1 MKLKKIHIENY
12 GGLSSLDMAFG
23 GGINEVFESNGYG
36 KTTLASFIKAMFYGL
51 APCRANGKDF
61 NDRRK
66 YYPFSGGK
74 FGGNIEFEF
83 NGDDYRI
90 ERFFGK
96 KSDVDDEMKVYKNAA
111 ITDELGEIPGLKVF
125 GLDEESF
132 LRTLFITSEIT
143 EISSTSG
150 INGLLGDFASESFGG
165 GDYETALSKL
175 ETARK
180 KYKAAKGNNDLISQ
194 TQAEIT
200 DLKTKIENIE
210 KEGAALE
217 RFYSELKEAEEKEKL
232 LGKILKDAS
241 GKNVEIE
248 KWKTYDKMKADAEEK
263 RERLKRFSEKY
274 RNGLPEKTEI
284 ERAEK
289 LVLYAETAK
298 AKREAINFSE
308 DKKLRLQAY
317 TRTFANGV
325 PQDNELSSAQKHISE
340 VSALTSE
347 SERLKTEIAESE
359 RNLNPKFSNVDTGA
373 VLNDLE
379 NAADELREKQALL
392 SAKRNAANEPAV
404 KDKKGSGGLILSV
417 ISAAAIVAGVIVAL
431 IASGAARYAGM
442 ALGAAGIIGLIFGVA
457 ATVKSGATDKK
468 LKDKESEMIA
478 LQTEAEKYSDKMKEI
493 LVPLGFY
500 SRNGVMFDY
509 AKCKADIE
517 EYLRADRDKKE
528 KLSRLSEVNERL
540 KTETEIVKRFF
551 AKYGMAIADNSFAD
565 GLYKLKNMLGEYL
578 RLTEEREAF
587 AQNDKAFADKESMAK
602 KELNAFFTSYGLLAD
617 GNEKSLL
624 KGLEADLSEIE
635 RLKKECFELVNSAEE
650 YRKKNALEVRP
661 EGEATDIGDAS
672 ERYKACQRAIAIK
685 RGEISAA
692 ESVYETLQDN
702 KSRLEDAEERL
713 AEYKEKRAIIS
724 LAEDYIKAA
733 DAKLQQKYV
742 APVKDKFVEFSAPIE
757 KALGEKVV
765 MDKDFKI
772 YFESGG
778 EIRDDKHLSSGQRC
792 ILSLCFRLSLID
804 NAFGGEKPF
813 IIMDDPFVNLDKDHI
828 EKTLE
833 FLKSVSKDEQII
845 YFCCHESRSVKK

>member
-1 MKLKKIHIENY
+1 MKLKKIHVENY
-12 GGLSSLDMAFG
+12 GGLCGLDMTFDT
-23 GGINEVFESNGYG
+23 GINEVFESNGYG

-51 APCRANGKDF
+51 APYRANGKDF

-74 FGGNIEFEF
+74 FGGNIEFGF

-96 KSDVDDEMKVYKNAA
+96 KSDVEDEMKVYKNAVL
-111 ITDELGEIPGLKVF
+111 TDELGAVPGLKVF

-150 INGLLGDFASESFGG
+150 INGLLGDFASDSFG

-175 ETARK
+175 EAARK

-210 KEGAALE
+210 KEGEALE
-217 RFYSELKEAEEKEKL
+217 RFYSELKEAEENEKQ

-248 KWKTYDKMKADAEEK
+248 KWKTYDKMIADAEEK
-263 RERLKRFSEKY
+263 RERLKSFSEKY

-289 LVLYAETAK
+289 LALYAETAK

-325 PQDNELSSAQKHISE
+325 PQDSELSSVQKHIAE
-340 VSALTSE
+340 TSALTSE
-347 SERLKTEIAESE
+347 SERLKAEIAESE
-359 RNLNPKFSNVDTGA
+359 KKVNPKFANADTGA

-379 NAADELREKQALL
+379 CAAEKLREKQALL
-392 SAKRNAANEPAV
+392 SAKRNAAEAPAA
-404 KDKKGSGGLILSV
+404 KDKKGAGGLILTAISV
-417 ISAAAIVAGVIVAL
+417 AAIIAGVVMVVL
-431 IASGAARYAGM
+431 TSGAIRY
-442 ALGAAGIIGLIFGVA
+442 LGAAVGAAGVIGLIFGITASSKAGA
-457 ATVKSGATDKK
+457 ADKK
-468 LKDKESEMIA
+468 LKDRESEIIA
-478 LQTEAEKYSDKMKEI
+478 LQAETEKYADEMKEI

-517 EYLRADRDKKE
+517 DYLKTDRDKRE
-528 KLSRLSEVNERL
+528 KLARLAEVNERL
-540 KTETEIVKRFF
+540 KTETETLGRFF
-551 AKYGMAIADNSFAD
+551 AGYGMTINESSFAD
-565 GLYKLKNMLGEYL
+565 ALYKLKNMIGEYS
-578 RLTEEREAF
+578 RLAEERQSF
-587 AQNDKAFADKESMAK
+587 AQNDKAFADKESSAK
-602 KELNAFFTSYGLLAD
+602 RELNAFFAKYGLLCD
-617 GNEKSLL
+617 GNEKVLL
-624 KGLEADLSEIE
+624 KSLEADLSETE
-635 RLKKECFELVNSAEE
+635 RLKKDCAELTASAEE
-650 YRKKNALEVRP
+650 YRKKNELEARP
-661 EGEATDIGDAS
+661 EGEATDIGDVS
-672 ERYKACQRAIAIK
+672 ERYRACQRAIAIK

-702 KSRLEDAEERL
+702 KSRLDDAEERL
-713 AEYKEKRAIIS
+713 AEYKERRAIIS

-765 MDKDFKI
+765 MDKDFRI

-792 ILSLCFRLSLID
+792 ILSLCFRLSLIE

-813 IIMDDPFVNLDKDHI
+813 IIMDDPFVNLDKEHI

-845 YFCCHESRSVKK
+845 YFCCHESRSAKK

>member
-1 MKLKKIHIENY
+1 MKLKKLHVENY
-12 GGLSSLDMAFG
+12 GGLCGLDMTFDT
-23 GGINEVFESNGYG
+23 GINEVFESNGYG

-51 APCRANGKDF
+51 APYRANGKDF

-66 YYPFSGGK
+66 YYPFAGGK
-74 FGGNIEFEF
+74 FGGNIEFGF

-96 KSDVDDEMKVYKNAA
+96 KSDVEDEMKVYKNAVL
-111 ITDELGEIPGLKVF
+111 TDDLGAVPGLKVF

-150 INGLLGDFASESFGG
+150 INGLLGDFASDSFG

-175 ETARK
+175 EAARK

-210 KEGAALE
+210 KEGEALE
-217 RFYSELKEAEEKEKL
+217 RFYSELKEAEENEKQ

-248 KWKTYDKMKADAEEK
+248 KWKTYDKMRADAEEK
-263 RERLKRFSEKY
+263 LERLKSFSERY

-289 LVLYAETAK
+289 LALYAETAK
-298 AKREAINFSE
+298 AKREAIKFSE

-325 PQDNELSSAQKHISE
+325 PQDSELSSAQKHIAE
-340 VSALTSE
+340 TSALTSE
-347 SERLKTEIAESE
+347 SERLKAEIAENE
-359 RNLNPKFSNVDTGA
+359 KKVNPKFANADTGA

-379 NAADELREKQALL
+379 CAAEKLREKQALL
-392 SAKRNAANEPAV
+392 SAKRNAAEAPAA
-404 KDKKGSGGLILSV
+404 KDKKGAGGLILSA
-417 ISAAAIVAGVIVAL
+417 ISVAAIIAGVVMVVL
-431 IASGAARYAGM
+431 TSGAIRY
-442 ALGAAGIIGLIFGVA
+442 LGAAVGAAGVIGLIFGIA
-457 ATVKSGATDKK
+457 ASSKAGAADKK
-468 LKDKESEMIA
+468 LKDRESEIIA
-478 LQTEAEKYSDKMKEI
+478 LQAETEKYADEMKEI

-517 EYLRADRDKKE
+517 DYLKTDRDKRE
-528 KLSRLSEVNERL
+528 KLARLAEVDERL
-540 KTETEIVKRFF
+540 KTETEILRRFF
-551 AKYGMAIADNSFAD
+551 AGYGMTINESSFAD
-565 GLYKLKNMLGEYL
+565 ALYKLKNMIGEYS
-578 RLTEEREAF
+578 RLAEERQSF
-587 AQNDKAFADKESMAK
+587 AQNDKAFADKESSAK
-602 KELNAFFTSYGLLAD
+602 RELNAFFAKYGLLCD

-624 KGLEADLSEIE
+624 KSLEADLSETE
-635 RLKKECFELVNSAEE
+635 RLKKDCAELTASAEE
-650 YRKKNALEVRP
+650 YRKKNELEARP
-661 EGEATDIGDAS
+661 EGEATDIGDVS
-672 ERYKACQRAIAIK
+672 ERYRACQRAIAIK

-702 KSRLEDAEERL
+702 KSRLDDAEERL
-713 AEYKEKRAIIS
+713 AEYKERRAIIS

-765 MDKDFKI
+765 MDKDFRI

-792 ILSLCFRLSLID
+792 ILSLCFRLSLIE

-813 IIMDDPFVNLDKDHI
+813 IIMDDPFVNLDKEHI

-845 YFCCHESRSVKK
+845 YFCCHESRSAKK

>member
-1 MKLKKIHIENY
+1 MKLKKLHVENY
-12 GGLSSLDMAFG
+12 GGLCGLDMTFDT
-23 GGINEVFESNGYG
+23 GINEVFESNGYG

-51 APCRANGKDF
+51 APYRANGKDF

-74 FGGNIEFEF
+74 FGGNIEFGF

-96 KSDVDDEMKVYKNAA
+96 KSDVEDEMKVYKNAVL
-111 ITDELGEIPGLKVF
+111 TDDLGAVPGLKVF

-150 INGLLGDFASESFGG
+150 INGLLGDFASDSFG

-175 ETARK
+175 EAARK

-210 KEGAALE
+210 KEGEALE
-217 RFYSELKEAEEKEKL
+217 RFYSELKEAEENEKQ

-248 KWKTYDKMKADAEEK
+248 KWKTYDKMRAGAEEK
-263 RERLKRFSEKY
+263 LERLKSFSEKY

-289 LVLYAETAK
+289 LALYAETAK

-325 PQDNELSSAQKHISE
+325 PQDSELSSAQKHIAE
-340 VSALTSE
+340 TSALTSE
-347 SERLKTEIAESE
+347 SERLKAEIAESE
-359 RNLNPKFSNVDTGA
+359 KKVNPKFSNADTGA

-379 NAADELREKQALL
+379 CAAEKLREKQALL
-392 SAKRNAANEPAV
+392 SAKRNAAEAPAA
-404 KDKKGSGGLILSV
+404 KDKKGAGGLILSA
-417 ISAAAIVAGVIVAL
+417 ISVAAIIAGVVMAVL
-431 IASGAARYAGM
+431 TSGAIRY
-442 ALGAAGIIGLIFGVA
+442 LGAAVGAAGVIGLIFGIA
-457 ATVKSGATDKK
+457 ASSKAGAADKK
-468 LKDKESEMIA
+468 LKDRESEIIA
-478 LQTEAEKYSDKMKEI
+478 LQAETEKYADEMKEI

-517 EYLRADRDKKE
+517 DYLKTDREKRE
-528 KLSRLSEVNERL
+528 KLARLAEVNERL
-540 KTETEIVKRFF
+540 KTETEILRRFF
-551 AKYGMAIADNSFAD
+551 AGYGMTITESSFAD
-565 GLYKLKNMLGEYL
+565 ALYKLKNMIGEYS
-578 RLTEEREAF
+578 RLAEERQSF
-587 AQNDKAFADKESMAK
+587 AQNDKAFADKESSAK
-602 KELNAFFTSYGLLAD
+602 RELNAFFAKYDLLCD

-624 KGLEADLSEIE
+624 KSLEADLSETE
-635 RLKKECFELVNSAEE
+635 RLKKDCAELTASAEE
-650 YRKKNALEVRP
+650 YRKKNELEVRP
-661 EGEATDIGDAS
+661 EGEATDIGDVS
-672 ERYKACQRAIAIK
+672 ERYRACQRAIAIK

-713 AEYKEKRAIIS
+713 AEYKERRAIIS
-724 LAEDYIKAA
+724 LAEDHIKAA

-765 MDKDFKI
+765 MDKDFRI

-792 ILSLCFRLSLID
+792 ILSLCFRLSLIE

-813 IIMDDPFVNLDKDHI
+813 IIMDDPFVNLDKEHI

-845 YFCCHESRSVKK
+845 YFCCHESRSAKK

>member
-1 MKLKKIHIENY
+1 MKLKKLHVENY
-12 GGLSSLDMAFG
+12 GGLCGLDMTFDT
-23 GGINEVFESNGYG
+23 GINEVFENNGYG

-51 APCRANGKDF
+51 APYRANGRDF

-96 KSDVDDEMKVYKNAA
+96 KSDVEDEMKVYKNAVL
-111 ITDELGEIPGLKVF
+111 TDDLGAVPGLKVF

-150 INGLLGDFASESFGG
+150 INGFLGDFASDSFG
-165 GDYETALSKL
+165 GDYETAISKL
-175 ETARK
+175 EAARK

-210 KEGAALE
+210 KEGEALE
-217 RFYSELKEAEEKEKL
+217 RFYSELKEAEENEKQ

-248 KWKTYDKMKADAEEK
+248 KWKTYDKMRADAEEK
-263 RERLKRFSEKY
+263 LERLKSFSEKY

-289 LVLYAETAK
+289 LALYAETAK

-317 TRTFANGV
+317 TRTFANGA
-325 PQDNELSSAQKHISE
+325 PQDSELSSAQKHIAE
-340 VSALTSE
+340 TSALTSE
-347 SERLKTEIAESE
+347 SERLKAEIAEYE
-359 RNLNPKFSNVDTGA
+359 RNVNPKFSNADTGA

-379 NAADELREKQALL
+379 RAAEKLREKQALL
-392 SAKRNAANEPAV
+392 SAKRNAAEAPAA
-404 KDKKGSGGLILSV
+404 KDKKGAGGLILSA
-417 ISAAAIVAGVIVAL
+417 ISVAAIIAGVVMAVL
-431 IASGAARYAGM
+431 TSGAIRYLGAVV
-442 ALGAAGIIGLIFGVA
+442 GAAGVIGLIFGIA
-457 ATVKSGATDKK
+457 ASSKAGAADKK
-468 LKDKESEMIA
+468 LKDRESEIIA
-478 LQTEAEKYSDKMKEI
+478 LQAETEKYADEMKEI

-517 EYLRADRDKKE
+517 DYLKTDRDKRE
-528 KLSRLSEVNERL
+528 KLARLAEVDERL
-540 KTETEIVKRFF
+540 KTETEILRRFF
-551 AKYGMAIADNSFAD
+551 AGYGMTITESSFAD
-565 GLYKLKNMLGEYL
+565 ALYKLKNMIGEYS
-578 RLTEEREAF
+578 RLAEERQSF
-587 AQNDKAFADKESMAK
+587 AQNDKAFADKESSAK
-602 KELNAFFTSYGLLAD
+602 RELNAFFAKYGLLCD

-624 KGLEADLSEIE
+624 KSLEADLSETE
-635 RLKKECFELVNSAEE
+635 RLKKDCAELTASAEE
-650 YRKKNALEVRP
+650 YRKKNELEVRS
-661 EGEATDIGDAS
+661 EGEATDIGDVS
-672 ERYKACQRAIAIK
+672 EKYRACQRAIAIK

-702 KSRLEDAEERL
+702 KSRLDDAEERL
-713 AEYKEKRAIIS
+713 AEYKERRAIIS

-765 MDKDFKI
+765 MDKDFRI

-792 ILSLCFRLSLID
+792 ILSLCFRLSLIE

-813 IIMDDPFVNLDKDHI
+813 IIMDDPFVNLDKEHI

>member
-1 MKLKKIHIENY
+1 MKLKKLHVENY
-12 GGLSSLDMAFG
+12 GGLCGLDMTFDT
-23 GGINEVFESNGYG
+23 GINEVFESNGYG

-51 APCRANGKDF
+51 APYRANGRDF

-74 FGGNIEFEF
+74 FGGNIEFGF

-96 KSDVDDEMKVYKNAA
+96 KSDVEDEMKVYKNAVL
-111 ITDELGEIPGLKVF
+111 TDELGAIPGLKVF

-150 INGLLGDFASESFGG
+150 INGLLGDFASDSFG

-175 ETARK
+175 EAARK

-210 KEGAALE
+210 KEGEALE
-217 RFYSELKEAEEKEKL
+217 RFYSELKEAEENEKQ

-248 KWKTYDKMKADAEEK
+248 KWKTYDKMRADAEEK
-263 RERLKRFSEKY
+263 LERLKSFSEKY
-274 RNGLPEKTEI
+274 RNGLPEKSEI

-289 LVLYAETAK
+289 LALYAETAK

-325 PQDNELSSAQKHISE
+325 PQDNELSSAQKHIAE
-340 VSALTSE
+340 TSALTSE
-347 SERLKTEIAESE
+347 SERLKAEIAEYE
-359 RNLNPKFSNVDTGA
+359 RNVNPKFSNADTGA

-379 NAADELREKQALL
+379 RAAEKLREKQALL
-392 SAKRNAANEPAV
+392 SSKRNAAEAPAA
-404 KDKKGSGGLILSV
+404 KDKKGAGGLILSA
-417 ISAAAIVAGVIVAL
+417 ISVAAIIAGVVIAVLTGGAIRYLGAAVGVAGV
-431 IASGAARYAGM
+431 
-442 ALGAAGIIGLIFGVA
+442 IGLIFGIA
-457 ATVKSGATDKK
+457 ASSKAGAADKK
-468 LKDKESEMIA
+468 LKDRESEIIA
-478 LQTEAEKYSDKMKEI
+478 LQAETEKYADEMKEI

-517 EYLRADRDKKE
+517 DYLKTDRDKRE
-528 KLSRLSEVNERL
+528 KLARLAEVNERL
-540 KTETEIVKRFF
+540 KTETEILRRFF
-551 AKYGMAIADNSFAD
+551 AGYGMTITECSFAD
-565 GLYKLKNMLGEYL
+565 ALYKLKNMIGEYS
-578 RLTEEREAF
+578 RLAEERQSF
-587 AQNDKAFADKESMAK
+587 AQNDKAFADKESSAK
-602 KELNAFFTSYGLLAD
+602 RELNAFFAKYDLLCD

-624 KGLEADLSEIE
+624 KSLEADLSETE
-635 RLKKECFELVNSAEE
+635 RLKKDCAELTASAEE
-650 YRKKNALEVRP
+650 YRKKNELEARP
-661 EGEATDIGDAS
+661 EGEATDIGDVS
-672 ERYKACQRAIAIK
+672 ERYRACQRAIAIK

-702 KSRLEDAEERL
+702 KSRLDDAEERL
-713 AEYKEKRAIIS
+713 AEYKERRAIIS

-765 MDKDFKI
+765 MDKDFRI

-792 ILSLCFRLSLID
+792 ILSLCFRLSLIE

-813 IIMDDPFVNLDKDHI
+813 IIMDDPFVNLDKEHI

-845 YFCCHESRSVKK
+845 YFCCHESRSAKK

>member
-1 MKLKKIHIENY
+1 MKLKKIHVENY
-12 GGLSSLDMAFG
+12 GGLCGLDMTFDT
-23 GGINEVFESNGYG
+23 GINEVFESNGYG

-51 APCRANGKDF
+51 APYRANGKDF

-74 FGGNIEFEF
+74 FGGNVEFGF

-96 KSDVDDEMKVYKNAA
+96 KSDVEDEMKVYKNAVL
-111 ITDELGEIPGLKVF
+111 TDDLGAVPGLKVF

-150 INGLLGDFASESFGG
+150 INGLLGDFASDSFG

-175 ETARK
+175 EAARK

-210 KEGAALE
+210 KEGEALE
-217 RFYSELKEAEEKEKL
+217 RFYSELKEAEENEKQ

-248 KWKTYDKMKADAEEK
+248 KWKTYDKMRANAEEK
-263 RERLKRFSEKY
+263 RERLKSFSEKY

-289 LVLYAETAK
+289 LALYAETAK

-325 PQDNELSSAQKHISE
+325 PQDNELSSAQKHIAE
-340 VSALTSE
+340 TSALTSE
-347 SERLKTEIAESE
+347 SERLKAEIAESE
-359 RNLNPKFSNVDTGA
+359 KKVNPKFANADTGA

-379 NAADELREKQALL
+379 CAAEKLREKQALL
-392 SAKRNAANEPAV
+392 SAKRNAAEAPAA
-404 KDKKGSGGLILSV
+404 KDKKGAGGLILSA
-417 ISAAAIVAGVIVAL
+417 ISVAAIIAGVVMAVL
-431 IASGAARYAGM
+431 TSGAIRY
-442 ALGAAGIIGLIFGVA
+442 LGAAVGAAGVIGLIFGITASSKAGA
-457 ATVKSGATDKK
+457 ADKK
-468 LKDKESEMIA
+468 LKDRESEIIA
-478 LQTEAEKYSDKMKEI
+478 LQAETEKYADEMKEI
-493 LVPLGFY
+493 LVPLGYY

-517 EYLRADRDKKE
+517 DYLKTDRDKRE
-528 KLSRLSEVNERL
+528 KLARLAEVNERL
-540 KTETEIVKRFF
+540 KTETETLGRFF
-551 AKYGMAIADNSFAD
+551 AGYGMTIAESSFAD
-565 GLYKLKNMLGEYL
+565 ALYKLKNMIGEYS
-578 RLTEEREAF
+578 RLAEERQSF
-587 AQNDKAFADKESMAK
+587 AQNDKAFADKESSAK
-602 KELNAFFTSYGLLAD
+602 RDLNAFFAKYGLLCD
-617 GNEKSLL
+617 DNEKSLL
-624 KGLEADLSEIE
+624 KSLEADLSETE
-635 RLKKECFELVNSAEE
+635 RLKKDCAELTASAEE
-650 YRKKNALEVRP
+650 YRKKNELKARP
-661 EGEATDIGDAS
+661 AGEATDIGEVS
-672 ERYKACQRAIAIK
+672 ERYRACQRAIAIK

-702 KSRLEDAEERL
+702 KSRLDDAEERL
-713 AEYKEKRAIIS
+713 AEYKERRAIIS

-765 MDKDFKI
+765 MDKDFRI

-792 ILSLCFRLSLID
+792 ILSLCFRLSLIE

-813 IIMDDPFVNLDKDHI
+813 IIMDDPFVNLDKEHI

-845 YFCCHESRSVKK
+845 YFCCHESRSTKK

>member
-1 MKLKKIHIENY
+1 MKLKKLHVENY
-12 GGLSSLDMAFG
+12 GGLCGLDMTFDT
-23 GGINEVFESNGYG
+23 GINEVFESNGYG

-51 APCRANGKDF
+51 APYRANGKDF

-96 KSDVDDEMKVYKNAA
+96 KSDVEDEMKVYKNAVL
-111 ITDELGEIPGLKVF
+111 TDDLGAVPGLKVF

-150 INGLLGDFASESFGG
+150 INGLLGDFASDSFG

-175 ETARK
+175 EAARK

-210 KEGAALE
+210 KEGEALE
-217 RFYSELKEAEEKEKL
+217 RFYSELKEAEENEKQ

-248 KWKTYDKMKADAEEK
+248 KWKTYDKMRADAEEK
-263 RERLKRFSEKY
+263 LERLKSFSEKY

-289 LVLYAETAK
+289 LALYAETAK

-325 PQDNELSSAQKHISE
+325 PQDSELSSAQKHIAE
-340 VSALTSE
+340 ASALTSE
-347 SERLKTEIAESE
+347 SERLKAEIAESE
-359 RNLNPKFSNVDTGA
+359 KKVNPKFANADTGA

-379 NAADELREKQALL
+379 RAAEKLREKQALL
-392 SAKRNAANEPAV
+392 SAKRNAAEAPAA
-404 KDKKGSGGLILSV
+404 KDKKGAGGLILSA
-417 ISAAAIVAGVIVAL
+417 ISVAAIIAGVVMAVL
-431 IASGAARYAGM
+431 TGGAIRY
-442 ALGAAGIIGLIFGVA
+442 LGAAVGAAGVIGLIFGIA
-457 ATVKSGATDKK
+457 ASSKAGAADKK
-468 LKDKESEMIA
+468 LKDREAEIIA
-478 LQTEAEKYSDKMKEI
+478 LQAETEKYADEMKEI

-517 EYLRADRDKKE
+517 DYLKTDREKRE
-528 KLSRLSEVNERL
+528 KLARLAEVGERL
-540 KTETEIVKRFF
+540 KTETEILRRFF
-551 AKYGMAIADNSFAD
+551 AGYGMTIAESSFAD
-565 GLYKLKNMLGEYL
+565 ALYKLKNMIGEYS
-578 RLTEEREAF
+578 RLAEERQSF
-587 AQNDKAFADKESMAK
+587 AQNDKAFADKESSAK
-602 KELNAFFTSYGLLAD
+602 RELNAFFAKYDLLCD

-624 KGLEADLSEIE
+624 KSLEADLSETE
-635 RLKKECFELVNSAEE
+635 RLKNDCAELAASAEE
-650 YRKKNALEVRP
+650 YRKKNELKARP
-661 EGEATDIGDAS
+661 EGEATNIGDVS
-672 ERYKACQRAIAIK
+672 EKYRACQRAIAIK

-692 ESVYETLQDN
+692 ETVYETLQDN
-702 KSRLEDAEERL
+702 KSRLDDAEERL
-713 AEYKEKRAIIS
+713 AEYKERRAIIS

-765 MDKDFKI
+765 MDKDFRI

-792 ILSLCFRLSLID
+792 ILSLCFRLSLIE

-813 IIMDDPFVNLDKDHI
+813 IIMDDPFVNLDKEHI

-845 YFCCHESRSVKK
+845 YFCCHESRSAKK

>member
-1 MKLKKIHIENY
+1 MKLKKLHVENY
-12 GGLSSLDMAFG
+12 GGLCGLDMTFDT
-23 GGINEVFESNGYG
+23 GINEVFESNGYG

-51 APCRANGKDF
+51 APYRANGKDF

-74 FGGNIEFEF
+74 FGGNIEFGF

-96 KSDVDDEMKVYKNAA
+96 KSDVEDEMKVYKNAVL
-111 ITDELGEIPGLKVF
+111 TDDLGAVPGLKVF

-150 INGLLGDFASESFGG
+150 INGLLGDFASDSFG
-165 GDYETALSKL
+165 GDYETAISKL
-175 ETARK
+175 EAARK

-210 KEGAALE
+210 KEGEALE
-217 RFYSELKEAEEKEKL
+217 RFYSELKEAEENEKQ

-248 KWKTYDKMKADAEEK
+248 KWKTYDKMRADAEEK
-263 RERLKRFSEKY
+263 LERLKSFSEKY

-289 LVLYAETAK
+289 LALYAETAK

-325 PQDNELSSAQKHISE
+325 PQDSELSSAQKHIAE
-340 VSALTSE
+340 TSALTSE
-347 SERLKTEIAESE
+347 SERLKAEIAESE
-359 RNLNPKFSNVDTGA
+359 KNVNPKFANADTGA

-379 NAADELREKQALL
+379 CAAEKLREKQALL
-392 SAKRNAANEPAV
+392 SAKRNAAEAPAA
-404 KDKKGSGGLILSV
+404 KDKKGAGGLILSA
-417 ISAAAIVAGVIVAL
+417 ISVAAIIAGVVMAVL
-431 IASGAARYAGM
+431 TSGAIRY
-442 ALGAAGIIGLIFGVA
+442 LGAAVGAAGVIGLIFGITASSKAGA
-457 ATVKSGATDKK
+457 ADKK
-468 LKDKESEMIA
+468 LKDRESEIIA
-478 LQTEAEKYSDKMKEI
+478 LQAETEKCADEMKEI

-517 EYLRADRDKKE
+517 DYLKTDRDKRE
-528 KLSRLSEVNERL
+528 KLARLADVDERL
-540 KTETEIVKRFF
+540 KTETEILRRFF
-551 AKYGMAIADNSFAD
+551 AGYGMTITESSFAD
-565 GLYKLKNMLGEYL
+565 ALYKLKNMIGEYS
-578 RLTEEREAF
+578 RLAEERQSF
-587 AQNDKAFADKESMAK
+587 AQNDKAFADKESSAK
-602 KELNAFFTSYGLLAD
+602 RELNAFFAKYDLLCD

-624 KGLEADLSEIE
+624 KSLEADLSETE
-635 RLKKECFELVNSAEE
+635 RLKKDCAELTASAEE
-650 YRKKNALEVRP
+650 YRKKNDLEVRP
-661 EGEATDIGDAS
+661 EGEATDIGDVS
-672 ERYKACQRAIAIK
+672 ERYRACQRAIAIK

-702 KSRLEDAEERL
+702 KSRLDDAEERL
-713 AEYKEKRAIIS
+713 AEYKERRTIIS

-765 MDKDFKI
+765 MDKDFRI

-792 ILSLCFRLSLID
+792 ILSLCFRLSLIE

-813 IIMDDPFVNLDKDHI
+813 IIMDDPFVNLDKEHI

-845 YFCCHESRSVKK
+845 YFCCHESRSAKK

>member
-1 MKLKKIHIENY
+1 MKLKKIHVENY
-12 GGLSSLDMAFG
+12 GGLCGLDMTFDT
-23 GGINEVFESNGYG
+23 GINEVFESNGYG

-51 APCRANGKDF
+51 APYRANGKDF

-74 FGGNIEFEF
+74 FGGNIEFGF

-96 KSDVDDEMKVYKNAA
+96 KSDVEDEMKVYKNAVL
-111 ITDELGEIPGLKVF
+111 TDELGAVPGLKVF

-150 INGLLGDFASESFGG
+150 INGLLGDFASDSFG

-175 ETARK
+175 EAARK

-210 KEGAALE
+210 KEGEALE
-217 RFYSELKEAEEKEKL
+217 RFYSELKEAEENEKQ

-248 KWKTYDKMKADAEEK
+248 KWKTYDKMIADAEEK
-263 RERLKRFSEKY
+263 RERLKSFSEKY

-289 LVLYAETAK
+289 LALYAETAK

-325 PQDNELSSAQKHISE
+325 PQDSELSSVQKHIAE
-340 VSALTSE
+340 TSALTSE
-347 SERLKTEIAESE
+347 SERLKAEIAESE
-359 RNLNPKFSNVDTGA
+359 KKVNPKFANADTGA

-379 NAADELREKQALL
+379 CAAEKLREKQALL
-392 SAKRNAANEPAV
+392 SAKRNAAEAPAA
-404 KDKKGSGGLILSV
+404 KDKKGAGGLILTAISV
-417 ISAAAIVAGVIVAL
+417 AAIIAGVVMVVL
-431 IASGAARYAGM
+431 TSGAIRY
-442 ALGAAGIIGLIFGVA
+442 LGAAVGAAGVIGLIFGITASSKAGA
-457 ATVKSGATDKK
+457 ADKK
-468 LKDKESEMIA
+468 LKDRESEIIA
-478 LQTEAEKYSDKMKEI
+478 LQAETEKYADEMKEI

-517 EYLRADRDKKE
+517 DYLKTDRDKRE
-528 KLSRLSEVNERL
+528 KLARLAEVNERL
-540 KTETEIVKRFF
+540 KTETETLGRFF
-551 AKYGMAIADNSFAD
+551 AGYGMTINESSFAD
-565 GLYKLKNMLGEYL
+565 ALYKLKNMIGEYS
-578 RLTEEREAF
+578 RLAEERQSF
-587 AQNDKAFADKESMAK
+587 AQNDKAFADKESSAK
-602 KELNAFFTSYGLLAD
+602 RELNAFFAKYGLLCD
-617 GNEKSLL
+617 GNEKVLL
-624 KGLEADLSEIE
+624 KSLEADLSETE
-635 RLKKECFELVNSAEE
+635 RLKKDCAELTASAEE
-650 YRKKNALEVRP
+650 YRKKNELEARP
-661 EGEATDIGDAS
+661 EGEATDIGDVS
-672 ERYKACQRAIAIK
+672 ERYRACQRAIAIK

-702 KSRLEDAEERL
+702 NSRLDDAEERL
-713 AEYKEKRAIIS
+713 AEYKERRAIIS

-765 MDKDFKI
+765 MDKDFRI

-792 ILSLCFRLSLID
+792 ILSLCFRLSLIE

-813 IIMDDPFVNLDKDHI
+813 IIMDDPFVNLDKEHI

-845 YFCCHESRSVKK
+845 YFCCHESRSAKK

>member
-1 MKLKKIHIENY
+1 MRLKKLHVENY
-12 GGLSSLDMAFG
+12 GGLCGLDMTFDT
-23 GGINEVFESNGYG
+23 GINEVFESNGYG
-36 KTTLASFIKAMFYGL
+36 KTTLASFIKAIFYGL
-51 APCRANGKDF
+51 APYRANGKDF

-74 FGGNIEFEF
+74 FGGNIEFGF

-96 KSDVDDEMKVYKNAA
+96 KSDVEDEMKVYKNAVL
-111 ITDELGEIPGLKVF
+111 TDDLGAVPGLKVF

-150 INGLLGDFASESFGG
+150 INGLLGDFASDSFG
-165 GDYETALSKL
+165 GDYETAISKL
-175 ETARK
+175 EAARK

-210 KEGAALE
+210 KEGEALE
-217 RFYSELKEAEEKEKL
+217 RFYSEIKEAEENEKQ

-248 KWKTYDKMKADAEEK
+248 KWKTYDKMRADAEEK
-263 RERLKRFSEKY
+263 LERLKSFSEKY

-289 LVLYAETAK
+289 LALYAETAK

-325 PQDNELSSAQKHISE
+325 PQDSELSSAQKHIAE
-340 VSALTSE
+340 TSALTSE
-347 SERLKTEIAESE
+347 SERLKAEIAENE
-359 RNLNPKFSNVDTGA
+359 KKVNPKFANADTGA

-379 NAADELREKQALL
+379 RAAEKLREKQALL
-392 SAKRNAANEPAV
+392 SAKRNAAEAPAA
-404 KDKKGSGGLILSV
+404 KDKKGAGGLILTAISV
-417 ISAAAIVAGVIVAL
+417 AAIIAGVVMAVL
-431 IASGAARYAGM
+431 TSGAIRY
-442 ALGAAGIIGLIFGVA
+442 LGAAVGAAGVIGLIFGIA
-457 ATVKSGATDKK
+457 ASSKAGAADKK
-468 LKDKESEMIA
+468 LKDRESEIIA
-478 LQTEAEKYSDKMKEI
+478 LQAETEKYADEMKEI

-517 EYLRADRDKKE
+517 DYLKTDRDKRE
-528 KLSRLSEVNERL
+528 KLARLAEVDERL
-540 KTETEIVKRFF
+540 KTETEILRGFF
-551 AKYGMAIADNSFAD
+551 AGYGMTITESSFAD
-565 GLYKLKNMLGEYL
+565 ALYKLKNMIGEYS
-578 RLTEEREAF
+578 RLAEERQSF
-587 AQNDKAFADKESMAK
+587 AQNDKAFADKENSAK
-602 KELNAFFTSYGLLAD
+602 RELNAFFAKYDLLCD

-624 KGLEADLSEIE
+624 KSLEADLSETE
-635 RLKKECFELVNSAEE
+635 RLKKDCVELAASAEE
-650 YRKKNALEVRP
+650 YRKKNELEARP
-661 EGEATDIGDAS
+661 EGEATDIGDVS
-672 ERYKACQRAIAIK
+672 ERYRACQRAIAIK

-702 KSRLEDAEERL
+702 KSRLDDAEERL
-713 AEYKEKRAIIS
+713 AEYKERRAIIS

-765 MDKDFKI
+765 MDKDFRI

-792 ILSLCFRLSLID
+792 ILSLCFRLSLIE

-813 IIMDDPFVNLDKDHI
+813 IIMDDPFVNLDKEHI

-845 YFCCHESRSVKK
+845 YFCCHESRSAKK

>member
-1 MKLKKIHIENY
+1 MKLKKLHVENY
-12 GGLSSLDMAFG
+12 GGLCELDMTFDT
-23 GGINEVFESNGYG
+23 GINEVFESNGYG

-51 APCRANGKDF
+51 APYRANGKDF

-74 FGGNIEFEF
+74 FGGNIEFGF

-96 KSDVDDEMKVYKNAA
+96 KSDVEDEMKVYKNAVL
-111 ITDELGEIPGLKVF
+111 TDDLGAVPGLKVF

-150 INGLLGDFASESFGG
+150 INGLLGDFASDSFG
-165 GDYETALSKL
+165 GDYETAISKL
-175 ETARK
+175 EAARK

-210 KEGAALE
+210 KEGEALE
-217 RFYSELKEAEEKEKL
+217 RFYSELKEAEENEKQ

-248 KWKTYDKMKADAEEK
+248 KWKTYDKMRADAEEK
-263 RERLKRFSEKY
+263 LERLKSFSEKY

-289 LVLYAETAK
+289 LALYAETAK

-325 PQDNELSSAQKHISE
+325 PQDSELSSAQKHIAE
-340 VSALTSE
+340 TSALTSE
-347 SERLKTEIAESE
+347 SERLKAEIAEYE
-359 RNLNPKFSNVDTGA
+359 RNVNPKFSNADTGA

-379 NAADELREKQALL
+379 RAAEKLREKQALL
-392 SAKRNAANEPAV
+392 SAKRNAAEAPAA
-404 KDKKGSGGLILSV
+404 KDKKGAGGLILTAISV
-417 ISAAAIVAGVIVAL
+417 AAIIAGVVMAVL
-431 IASGAARYAGM
+431 TGGAIRY
-442 ALGAAGIIGLIFGVA
+442 LGAAVGAAGVIGLIFGIA
-457 ATVKSGATDKK
+457 ASSKAGAADKK
-468 LKDKESEMIA
+468 LKDREAEIIA
-478 LQTEAEKYSDKMKEI
+478 LQAEAEKYADEMKEI

-517 EYLRADRDKKE
+517 DYLKTDREKRE
-528 KLSRLSEVNERL
+528 KLARLAEVGERL
-540 KTETEIVKRFF
+540 KTETEILRRFF
-551 AKYGMAIADNSFAD
+551 AGYGMTIAESSFAD
-565 GLYKLKNMLGEYL
+565 ALYKLKNMIGEYS
-578 RLTEEREAF
+578 RLAEERQSF
-587 AQNDKAFADKESMAK
+587 AQNDKAFADKESSAK
-602 KELNAFFTSYGLLAD
+602 RELNAFFAKYDLLCD

-624 KGLEADLSEIE
+624 KSLEADLSETE
-635 RLKKECFELVNSAEE
+635 RLKKDCAELTASAEK
-650 YRKKNALEVRP
+650 YRKKNELEVRP
-661 EGEATDIGDAS
+661 EGEATDIGDVS
-672 ERYKACQRAIAIK
+672 ERYRACQRAIAIK

-713 AEYKEKRAIIS
+713 AEYKERRAIIS

-765 MDKDFKI
+765 MDKDFRI

-792 ILSLCFRLSLID
+792 ILSLCFRLSLIE

-813 IIMDDPFVNLDKDHI
+813 IIMDDPFVNLDKEHI

-845 YFCCHESRSVKK
+845 YFCCHESRSAKK

>member
-1 MKLKKIHIENY
+1 MKLKKLHVENY
-12 GGLSSLDMAFG
+12 GGLCGLDMTFDT
-23 GGINEVFESNGYG
+23 GINEVFESNGYG

-51 APCRANGKDF
+51 APYRANGKDF

-96 KSDVDDEMKVYKNAA
+96 KSDVEDEMKVYKNAVL
-111 ITDELGEIPGLKVF
+111 TDDLGAVPGLKVF

-150 INGLLGDFASESFGG
+150 INGLLGDFASDSFG

-175 ETARK
+175 EAARK

-210 KEGAALE
+210 KEGEALE
-217 RFYSELKEAEEKEKL
+217 RFYSELKEAEESEKQ

-248 KWKTYDKMKADAEEK
+248 KWKTYDKMRADAEEK
-263 RERLKRFSEKY
+263 LERLKSFSEKY

-284 ERAEK
+284 EKAEK
-289 LVLYAETAK
+289 LALYAETAK

-325 PQDNELSSAQKHISE
+325 PQDSELSSAQKHIAE
-340 VSALTSE
+340 TSALTSE
-347 SERLKTEIAESE
+347 SERLKAEIAESE
-359 RNLNPKFSNVDTGA
+359 KKVNPKFANADTGA

-379 NAADELREKQALL
+379 CAAEKLREKQALL
-392 SAKRNAANEPAV
+392 SAKRNAAEAPAA
-404 KDKKGSGGLILSV
+404 KDKKGAGGLILSA
-417 ISAAAIVAGVIVAL
+417 ISVAAIIAGVVMAVL
-431 IASGAARYAGM
+431 TSGAIRY
-442 ALGAAGIIGLIFGVA
+442 LGAAVGAAGVIGLIFGIAVSSKAGA
-457 ATVKSGATDKK
+457 ADKK
-468 LKDKESEMIA
+468 LKDRESEIIA
-478 LQTEAEKYSDKMKEI
+478 LQAETEKYADEMKEI

-517 EYLRADRDKKE
+517 DYLKTDRDKRE
-528 KLSRLSEVNERL
+528 KLARLADVDERL
-540 KTETEIVKRFF
+540 KTETEILRRFF
-551 AKYGMAIADNSFAD
+551 AGYGMTINESSFAD
-565 GLYKLKNMLGEYL
+565 ALYKLKNMIGEYS
-578 RLTEEREAF
+578 RLAEERQSF
-587 AQNDKAFADKESMAK
+587 AQNDKAFADKENLAK
-602 KELNAFFTSYGLLAD
+602 RELNAFFAKYDLLCD
-617 GNEKSLL
+617 GNEKVLL
-624 KGLEADLSEIE
+624 KSLEADLSEAE
-635 RLKKECFELVNSAEE
+635 RLKKDCAELTASAEE
-650 YRKKNALEVRP
+650 YRKKNELEARP
-661 EGEATDIGDAS
+661 EGEATDIGDVS
-672 ERYKACQRAIAIK
+672 ERYRACQRAIAIK

-702 KSRLEDAEERL
+702 KSRLDDAEERL
-713 AEYKEKRAIIS
+713 AEYKERRAIIS

-765 MDKDFKI
+765 MDKDFRI

-792 ILSLCFRLSLID
+792 ILSLCFRLSLIE

-813 IIMDDPFVNLDKDHI
+813 IIMDDPFVNLDKEHI

-845 YFCCHESRSVKK
+845 YFCCHESRSAKK

>member
-1 MKLKKIHIENY
+1 MKLKKIHVENY
-12 GGLSSLDMAFG
+12 GGLCGLDMTFDT
-23 GGINEVFESNGYG
+23 GINEVFESNGYG

-51 APCRANGKDF
+51 APYRANGKDF

-74 FGGNIEFEF
+74 FGGNIEFGF

-96 KSDVDDEMKVYKNAA
+96 KSDVEDEMKVYKNAVL
-111 ITDELGEIPGLKVF
+111 TDELGAVPGLKVF

-150 INGLLGDFASESFGG
+150 INGLLGDFASDSFG

-175 ETARK
+175 EAARK

-210 KEGAALE
+210 KEGEALE
-217 RFYSELKEAEEKEKL
+217 RFYSGLKEAEENEKQ

-248 KWKTYDKMKADAEEK
+248 KWKTYDKMRADAEEK
-263 RERLKRFSEKY
+263 RERLKSFSEKY

-289 LVLYAETAK
+289 LALYAETAK

-325 PQDNELSSAQKHISE
+325 PQDSELSSAQKHIAE
-340 VSALTSE
+340 TSALTSE
-347 SERLKTEIAESE
+347 SERLKAEIAESE
-359 RNLNPKFSNVDTGA
+359 KKVNPKFANADTGA

-379 NAADELREKQALL
+379 CAAEKLREKQALL
-392 SAKRNAANEPAV
+392 SAKRNAAEAPAA
-404 KDKKGSGGLILSV
+404 KDKKGAGGLILTV
-417 ISAAAIVAGVIVAL
+417 ISVAAIIAGVVTAVL
-431 IASGAARYAGM
+431 TSGAIRY
-442 ALGAAGIIGLIFGVA
+442 LGAAVGAAGVIGLIFGITASSKAGA
-457 ATVKSGATDKK
+457 ADKK
-468 LKDKESEMIA
+468 LKDRESEIIA
-478 LQTEAEKYSDKMKEI
+478 LQAETEKYADEMKEI
-493 LVPLGFY
+493 LVPLGYY

-517 EYLRADRDKKE
+517 DYLKTDRDKRE
-528 KLSRLSEVNERL
+528 KLARLADVNERL
-540 KTETEIVKRFF
+540 KTETETLGRFF
-551 AKYGMAIADNSFAD
+551 AGYGMTIAESSFAD
-565 GLYKLKNMLGEYL
+565 ALYKLKNMIGEYS
-578 RLTEEREAF
+578 RLAEERQSF
-587 AQNDKAFADKESMAK
+587 AQNDKAFADKESSAK
-602 KELNAFFTSYGLLAD
+602 RELNAFFAKYGLLCD

-624 KGLEADLSEIE
+624 KSLEADLSETE
-635 RLKKECFELVNSAEE
+635 RLKKDCAELTAFAEE
-650 YRKKNALEVRP
+650 YRKKNELEVRP
-661 EGEATDIGDAS
+661 EGEATDIGDVS
-672 ERYKACQRAIAIK
+672 EKYRTCQRAIAIK

-702 KSRLEDAEERL
+702 KSRLDDAEERL
-713 AEYKEKRAIIS
+713 AEYKERRAIIS

-765 MDKDFKI
+765 MDKDFRI

-792 ILSLCFRLSLID
+792 ILSLCFRLSLIE

-813 IIMDDPFVNLDKDHI
+813 IIMDDPFVNLDKEHI

-845 YFCCHESRSVKK
+845 YFCCHESRSTKK

>member
-1 MKLKKIHIENY
+1 MKLKKIHVENY
-12 GGLSSLDMAFG
+12 GGLCGLDMTFDT
-23 GGINEVFESNGYG
+23 GINEVFESNGYG

-51 APCRANGKDF
+51 APYRANGRDF

-96 KSDVDDEMKVYKNAA
+96 KSDVEDEMKVYKNAVL
-111 ITDELGEIPGLKVF
+111 TDDLGAIPGLKVF

-150 INGLLGDFASESFGG
+150 INGLLGDFASDSFG
-165 GDYETALSKL
+165 GDYETAISKL
-175 ETARK
+175 EAARK

-210 KEGAALE
+210 KEGEALE
-217 RFYSELKEAEEKEKL
+217 RFYSELKEAEENEKQ

-248 KWKTYDKMKADAEEK
+248 KWKTYDKMRADAEEK
-263 RERLKRFSEKY
+263 LERLKSFSEKY

-289 LVLYAETAK
+289 LALYVETAK

-325 PQDNELSSAQKHISE
+325 PQDSELSSAQKHIAE
-340 VSALTSE
+340 TSALTSE
-347 SERLKTEIAESE
+347 SERLKAEIAESE
-359 RNLNPKFSNVDTGA
+359 KKVNPKFSNADTGA

-379 NAADELREKQALL
+379 CAAEKLREKQALL
-392 SAKRNAANEPAV
+392 SAKRNAAEAPAA
-404 KDKKGSGGLILSV
+404 KDKKGAGGLILTAISV
-417 ISAAAIVAGVIVAL
+417 AAIIAGVVMAVL
-431 IASGAARYAGM
+431 TNGAIRY
-442 ALGAAGIIGLIFGVA
+442 LGAAVGAAGVIGLIFGIA
-457 ATVKSGATDKK
+457 ASSKAGTADKK
-468 LKDKESEMIA
+468 LKDRESEIIA
-478 LQTEAEKYSDKMKEI
+478 LQTETEKYADEMKEI

-517 EYLRADRDKKE
+517 DYLKTDRDKRE
-528 KLSRLSEVNERL
+528 KLARLAEVDERL
-540 KTETEIVKRFF
+540 KTETEILRRFF
-551 AKYGMAIADNSFAD
+551 AGYGMTINESSFAD
-565 GLYKLKNMLGEYL
+565 ALYKLKNMIGEYS
-578 RLTEEREAF
+578 RLAEERQSF
-587 AQNDKAFADKESMAK
+587 AQNDKAFADKESSAK
-602 KELNAFFTSYGLLAD
+602 RELNAFFAKYGLLCD

-624 KGLEADLSEIE
+624 KSLEADLSETE
-635 RLKKECFELVNSAEE
+635 RLKKDCAELTASAEE
-650 YRKKNALEVRP
+650 YRKKNELKARP
-661 EGEATDIGDAS
+661 EGEATDIGDVS
-672 ERYKACQRAIAIK
+672 ERYRACQRAIAIK

-702 KSRLEDAEERL
+702 KSRLDDAEERL
-713 AEYKEKRAIIS
+713 AEYKERRAIIS

-765 MDKDFKI
+765 MDKDFRI

-792 ILSLCFRLSLID
+792 ILSLCFRLSLIE

-813 IIMDDPFVNLDKDHI
+813 IIMDDPFVNLDKEHI

-845 YFCCHESRSVKK
+845 YFCCHESRSAKK

>member
-1 MKLKKIHIENY
+1 MKLKKLHVENY
-12 GGLSSLDMAFG
+12 GGLCGLDMTFDT
-23 GGINEVFESNGYG
+23 GINEVFESNGYG
-36 KTTLASFIKAMFYGL
+36 KTTIASFIKAMFYGL
-51 APCRANGKDF
+51 APYRANGKDF

-74 FGGNIEFEF
+74 FGGNVEFGF

-96 KSDVDDEMKVYKNAA
+96 KSDVEDEMKVYKNAVL
-111 ITDELGEIPGLKVF
+111 TDELGAVPGLKVF

-150 INGLLGDFASESFGG
+150 INGLLGDFASDSFG
-165 GDYETALSKL
+165 GDYETAISKL
-175 ETARK
+175 EAARK

-210 KEGAALE
+210 KEGEALE
-217 RFYSELKEAEEKEKL
+217 RFYSELKEAEENEKQ

-248 KWKTYDKMKADAEEK
+248 KWKTYDKMIADAEEK
-263 RERLKRFSEKY
+263 RERLKSFSEKY

-289 LVLYAETAK
+289 LALYAETAK

-308 DKKLRLQAY
+308 EKKLRLQAY

-325 PQDNELSSAQKHISE
+325 PQDNELSSAQKHIAE
-340 VSALTSE
+340 TSALTSE
-347 SERLKTEIAESE
+347 SERLKAEIAESE
-359 RNLNPKFSNVDTGA
+359 KKVNPKFANADTGA

-379 NAADELREKQALL
+379 CAAEKLREKQALL
-392 SAKRNAANEPAV
+392 SAKRNAAEAPAA
-404 KDKKGSGGLILSV
+404 KDKKGAGGLILTAISV
-417 ISAAAIVAGVIVAL
+417 AAIIAGVVMAVL
-431 IASGAARYAGM
+431 TSGAIRY
-442 ALGAAGIIGLIFGVA
+442 LGAAVGAAGVIGLIFGIA
-457 ATVKSGATDKK
+457 ASSKAGAADKK
-468 LKDKESEMIA
+468 LKDRESEIIA
-478 LQTEAEKYSDKMKEI
+478 LQAETEKYADEMKEI

-517 EYLRADRDKKE
+517 DYLKTDRDKRE
-528 KLSRLSEVNERL
+528 KLARLADVDERL
-540 KTETEIVKRFF
+540 KTETETLGRFF
-551 AKYGMAIADNSFAD
+551 AGYGMTRNESSFAD
-565 GLYKLKNMLGEYL
+565 ALYKLKNMIGEYS
-578 RLTEEREAF
+578 RLAEERQSF
-587 AQNDKAFADKESMAK
+587 AQNDKAFADKESSAK
-602 KELNAFFTSYGLLAD
+602 RELNAFFAKCGLLCD

-624 KGLEADLSEIE
+624 KSLEADLSETE
-635 RLKKECFELVNSAEE
+635 RLKKDCAELTASAEE
-650 YRKKNALEVRP
+650 YRKKNELKARP
-661 EGEATDIGDAS
+661 EGEATDIGDVS
-672 ERYKACQRAIAIK
+672 EKYRACQRAIAIK

-702 KSRLEDAEERL
+702 KSRLDDAEERL
-713 AEYKEKRAIIS
+713 AEYKERRAIIS

-742 APVKDKFVEFSAPIE
+742 APVKNKFVEFSAPIE

-765 MDKDFKI
+765 MDKDFRI

-792 ILSLCFRLSLID
+792 ILSLCFRLSLIE

-813 IIMDDPFVNLDKDHI
+813 IIMDDPFVNLDKEHI

-845 YFCCHESRSVKK
+845 YFCCHESRSAKK